1 MNESLLAATM
11 LSALAAALHG
21 GLGET
26 AIFRAA
32 VRTPLPQLQLP
43 SAFAFLAA
51 QTAQAN
57 TEIQWRYLRTTWHLL
72 TIDFICS
79 IVLFAGCAFTPAP
92 TLVLAVRVTALRYA
106 AYAIAWLVL
115 VALHHRSIFH
125 APQWALLLAI
135 AGCAWL
141 G

>member
-1 MNESLLAATM
+1 MNGSLVAASI

-26 AIFRAA
+26 AILRAA
-32 VRTPLPQLQLP
+32 VRTPLPRLQPP

-51 QTAQAN
+51 ETAEAN
-57 TEIQWRYLRTTWHLL
+57 TEIQWRYLRTTWHFL

-79 IVLFAGCAFTPAP
+79 TVLFAVCARTPSP
-92 TLVLAVRVTALRYA
+92 TLVLVVRVTAIRYA
-106 AYAIAWLVL
+106 AYAIAWLVF
-115 VALHHRSIFH
+115 VALHHRSIFR
-125 APQWALLLAI
+125 APQWALLFAI
-135 AGCAWL
+135 AVCAWL

>member
-1 MNESLLAATM
+1 MNELLLAASI

-26 AIFRAA
+26 AIFRGA

-51 QTAQAN
+51 QTAEAT

-72 TIDFICS
+72 TIDSICS
-79 IVLFAGCAFTPAP
+79 TALFAVCAFTPAP
-92 TLVLAVRVTALRYA
+92 TLVLVVRFTAIRYA
-106 AYAIAWLVL
+106 AYAIAWLVI
-115 VALHHRSIFH
+115 VALHHRNIFR

>member
-1 MNESLLAATM
+1 MNEPLLAASI

-51 QTAQAN
+51 QTAEAN
-57 TEIQWRYLRTTWHLL
+57 TEIQWRYLRAIWHFV

-79 IVLFAGCAFTPAP
+79 TVLFAVSAFTPAP
-92 TLVLAVRVTALRYA
+92 TLVLVVRFTAIRYA
-106 AYAIAWLVL
+106 AYAIAWLVI
-115 VALHHRSIFH
+115 VALHHRSIFR
-125 APQWALLLAI
+125 APQWALPLAI

>member
-1 MNESLLAATM
+1 MNEPLLAASI
-11 LSALAAALHG
+11 LSALAAVLHG
-21 GLGET
+21 GLGEA

-32 VRTPLPQLQLP
+32 VRTPLPQLRPP

-51 QTAQAN
+51 QTAAAN

-72 TIDFICS
+72 TIDFSCS
-79 IVLFAGCAFTPAP
+79 TVLFAVCAFTPAP
-92 TLVLAVRVTALRYA
+92 ALVLVVRFTAIRYA
-106 AYAIAWLVL
+106 TYAIAWLVF
-115 VALHHRSIFH
+115 VALHHRSIFR